1 MGVGYE
7 RSPEGPMSRDWGVM
21 EAVRE
26 IVPEWT
32 LELFSLLALL
42 GDLLLIVPVLGLLY
56 LSDVGST
63 LRRARKT
70 GGSDTGEPLCTD
82 RTVFLIGTV
91 FGGLAL
97 VAFLK
102 PLFGLPRPP
111 VEFHAIEPSEYGFP
125 SGHALAAT
133 VFWGTFALWGRVGSF
148 RIRLSGALI
157 AITLVG
163 LSRLALGVHFLSDV
177 LASVG
182 FGALYLLVIA
192 LVTDERPE
200 RAFLVAIVVAIAALA
215 VAPSESR
222 SILAFA
228 GSVGAV
234 LGWKI
239 VESPPIKDLLLQFVT
254 RF

>member
-1 MGVGYE
+1 MT
-7 RSPEGPMSRDWGVM
+7 RDWGVM
-21 EAVRE
+21 VAVRE
-26 IVPEWT
+26 LVPEWSI
-32 LELFSLLALL
+32 ELFALLALL

-56 LSDVGST
+56 LTDVGST
-63 LRRARKT
+63 LLRARKT
-70 GGSDTGEPLCTD
+70 NSSDPEEPLCTD

-111 VEFHAIEPSEYGFP
+111 AEFHAIEPSEYGFP

-148 RIRLSGALI
+148 RIRLSGAVL
-157 AITLVG
+157 AVMLVG
-163 LSRLALGVHFLSDV
+163 LSRLALGVHFLTDI
-177 LASVG
+177 LASIG

-192 LVTDERPE
+192 LVTNERPE
-200 RAFLVAIVVAIAALA
+200 RAFLVAIVIAIVALA

-222 SILAFA
+222 SILAVA

-234 LGWKI
+234 LGWKT
-239 VESPPIKDLLLQFVT
+239 VELAPVKRLLLQFVT